1 MTYSPFP
8 HVLWKNIGKKPIR
21 GKYTMAQ
28 AGLLKV
34 KQPQKGAYEMQWKL
48 KKTKRI
54 ILLNAYWFNYVEPD
68 KNTFGFNCVQSVHH
82 DLQALDTHF
91 LFPFWPIHSVNK
103 YLVQS
108 IWLDTSTKSNS
119 VLGCLIVMIQ
129 LVWTFSSFKLGGT
142 IWHSFDTWLKLLL
155 WKVEQVSLVS
165 LEEQFVWKLQS
176 SPVLYFFMFCQKTLN
191 VLLRCFGAVS
201 LLLSLY

>member
-1 MTYSPFP
+1 MEK
-8 HVLWKNIGKKPIR
+8 HWKETHKREVQDGTGR
-21 GKYTMAQ
+21 A
-28 AGLLKV
+28 LKV

-54 ILLNAYWFNYVEPD
+54 ILWNAYWFNYVEPD
-68 KNTFGFNCVQSVHH
+68 TNTFGFNCVQSVHH
-82 DLQALDTHF
+82 DLQALDTH
-91 LFPFWPIHSVNK
+91 FPFWPIHSVNK

-108 IWLDTSTKSNS
+108 IWLDTSTISNS
-119 VLGCLIVMIQ
+119 VLRCLIVTIQ

-142 IWHSFDTWLKLLL
+142 IWHSLDTWLKLLL

-176 SPVLYFFMFCQKTLN
+176 SPVLYFVMFCQKTPN